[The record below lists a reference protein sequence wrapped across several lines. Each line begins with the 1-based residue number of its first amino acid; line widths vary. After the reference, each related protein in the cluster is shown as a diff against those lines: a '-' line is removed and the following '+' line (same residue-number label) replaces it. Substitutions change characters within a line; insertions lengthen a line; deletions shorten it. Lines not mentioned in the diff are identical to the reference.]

1 MCGSHPGKC
10 WQALYTLHFFTA
22 PRVADEHRPNRTCQ
36 LSPRVWIAARKL
48 SSHYGATLAGNP
60 KELSMRSFH
69 PLLASTITSM
79 ALLAAGG
86 AQAQTYG
93 PQDEGRRFNDGSRVV
108 CHKQEVANNARDNNR
123 IAGTATGAVIGG
135 LLGNQVGGGNGRK
148 LATAGGAV
156 AGGLIG
162 RNVQGRN
169 QERNGQRV
177 VQTRCERVY
186 R

>member
-1 MCGSHPGKC
+1 MR
-10 WQALYTLHFFTA
+10 TI
-22 PRVADEHRPNRTCQ
+22 RPMLTS
-36 LSPRVWIAARKL
+36 LIAASAML
-48 SSHYGATLAGNP
+48 V
-60 KELSMRSFH
+60 
-69 PLLASTITSM
+69 
-79 ALLAAGG
+79 AAG

-93 PQDEGRRFNDGSRVV
+93 PRDEGRRFNDGSRVV
-108 CHKQEVANNARDNNR
+108 CHKVEVANNARDQNR

-135 LLGNQVGGGNGRK
+135 LLGNQIGKGNGRK

-156 AGGLIG
+156 AGGLVG

-177 VQTRCERVY
+177 VETRCERVY